1 MSTVWGL
8 GHHMIPYQI
17 SSLTEFKHAFIIS
30 HRGSPELCWNM
41 ALLTG
46 LILMWF
52 FFAESRSDYVLAKI
66 TRQDYNDRFTNIVS
80 HCGNCSKYNASEN
93 SPGICRCNRLPCE
106 SQQKNPGG
114 SVFNRSQGRCTSS
127 CDLLQSKWFCY
138 IFFCALQLMVID

>member
-8 GHHMIPYQI
+8 GRHMIPYQI
-17 SSLTEFKHAFIIS
+17 SPLTEFKHAFIIS

-46 LILMWF
+46 LSLMWF

-93 SPGICRCNRLPCE
+93 SPGICTCNRLPCE
-106 SQQKNPGG
+106 TQPKKRLGG
-114 SVFNRSQGRCTSS
+114 SVFIRSQGRCMSS
-127 CDLLQSKWFCY
+127 CYLLQSKL
-138 IFFCALQLMVID
+138 FFIYSFVHCS